1 MSEDKDSYNIMLSGV
16 GGQGLMLFS
25 ETIGRACAK
34 TDKKVITGEQHGLS
48 QRSGSIYVHL
58 RLGKDANSPLIPY
71 GKANLMVSLE
81 GMEALRNIEYLKD
94 DGMIITSE
102 RLMHHPLETSRVV
115 QDEEE
120 SYVTLDEVKE
130 RLEKVTGNIHV
141 IDSLGLA
148 EEAGNVR
155 TENVVLLG
163 AISTLPDFPIDG
175 KVLKE
180 VVKETVPEKT
190 IETNLKAFYLGER
203 DASERFGLNVDN
215 K

>member
-16 GGQGLMLFS
+16 GGQGLMLLS
-25 ETIGRACAK
+25 QTIGRACGK

-58 RLGKDANSPLIPY
+58 RLGEDAHSPLIPY
-71 GKANLMVSLE
+71 GEADLMVSLE

-94 DGMIITSE
+94 DGRIITSK
-102 RLMHHPLETSRVV
+102 RLMHHPLETSRLV
-115 QDEEE
+115 QEEEE
-120 SYVTLDEVKE
+120 SYVTLEDVEE
-130 RLEKVTGNIHV
+130 RLEKVTSNIHV

-148 EEAGNVR
+148 EEAGNTR

-175 KVLKE
+175 EVLKE

-190 IETNLKAFYLGER
+190 IETNLKAFELGEKE
-203 DASERFGLNVDN
+203 ASKDF
-215 K
+215 

>member
-16 GGQGLMLFS
+16 GGQGLMLLS
-25 ETIGRACAK
+25 ETIGRACGK

-58 RLGKDANSPLIPY
+58 RLGEDAYSPLIPY
-71 GKANLMVSLE
+71 GEADLMVSLDA
-81 GMEALRNIEYLKD
+81 MEALRNIEYLKD
-94 DGMIITSE
+94 GGRIITSR
-102 RLMHHPLETSRVV
+102 RLMHHPLETSRLV

-120 SYVTLDEVKE
+120 SYVTLEDVEE
-130 RLEKVTGNIHV
+130 RLEKVTSNIHA

-148 EEAGNVR
+148 EDAGNAR

-163 AISTLPDFPIDG
+163 AVSTLPGFPISSE
-175 KVLKE
+175 VLKE

-190 IETNLKAFYLGER
+190 IETNLKAFELGAAE
-203 DASERFGLNVDN
+203 ASEKFD
-215 K
+215 

>member
-1 MSEDKDSYNIMLSGV
+1 MMSDDKDSYDIMLSGV
-16 GGQGLMLFS
+16 GGQGLMLLS
-25 ETIGRACAK
+25 ETIGRACGK

-58 RLGKDANSPLIPY
+58 RIGKDARSPLIPY
-71 GKANLMVSLE
+71 GQADLMVSLE

-94 DGMIITSE
+94 DGRIITSG
-102 RLMHHPLETSRVV
+102 RLMHHPLETSRLV

-120 SYVTLDEVKE
+120 SYVTLEEVEE
-130 RLEKVTGNIHV
+130 RLKKVTSNIHV

-148 EEAGNVR
+148 EEAGNAR

-175 KVLKE
+175 EILKE

-190 IETNLKAFYLGER
+190 IKTNLKAFELGEKE
-203 DASERFGLNVDN
+203 ASEDD
-215 K
+215 